1 MVLFS
6 ISEEDDKG
14 SVITSGTNFFPEAD
28 VETDGTAATESQSQ
42 NQSQDKIGSPAK
54 STKASK
60 AETIEDAKV
69 KVTVVKKKKKKSKK
83 LKGKLGNIMKGMNL
97 ENLVRPMGAP
107 KPKAKTSQSLPES
120 EADQIGDSGEFSHL
134 TIDRP
139 KIARRTSKNK
149 RKGSLKRFNEK
160 QTVWGTIG

>member
-107 KPKAKTSQSLPES
+107 KPKAKVLHCGCMCVLSDVLRSNSCPL
-120 EADQIGDSGEFSHL
+120 
-134 TIDRP
+134 
-139 KIARRTSKNK
+139 
-149 RKGSLKRFNEK
+149 
-160 QTVWGTIG
+160 W